1 MRSQEVAKAI
11 KVHSDLVTLNLVS
24 RQSIQSR
31 LNEVCKIVLLLE
43 DSNLPCGYQSGIVR
57 RVEC

>member
-57 RVEC
+57 RVKC